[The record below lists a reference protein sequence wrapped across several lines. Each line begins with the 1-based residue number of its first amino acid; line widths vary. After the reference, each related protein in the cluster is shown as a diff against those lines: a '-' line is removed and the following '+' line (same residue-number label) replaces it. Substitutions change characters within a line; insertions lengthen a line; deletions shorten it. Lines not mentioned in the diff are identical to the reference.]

1 MVNRI
6 GRYEIQAELGRGGFG
21 HVFRAFDP
29 VMDSMVAIKTLIG
42 DTEPDLLT
50 RFRNEAAAARKLQH
64 KNIITVYDFGEENRV
79 PYIVMEL
86 LEGEDLERAIRSGR
100 SLTLL
105 QKMLIMSEVAGGLN
119 YAHSRGVV
127 HRDVKPANIM
137 LLTDGSVK
145 IMDFGIALVTQA
157 TGQRLTP
164 QGTIMGS
171 FRYMDALC
179 DIFAF
184 GVIYYQLVTG
194 KHPFEASEAAAVMRK
209 IIRAEPTPVR
219 ELCPACPD
227 PLEQILHRLLQKDR
241 DLRYRSLEE
250 FQFDVEPILLDLQKT
265 HAAELLQRARDLVTR
280 DQGDSAQVLVKEIL
294 RFDPGNT
301 GARDLREI
309 LQQKSQ
315 RKLAHARVEALLTAG
330 RGKLE
335 QQDFSS
341 AIESFE
347 SALRLDR
354 SNSEIQKQ
362 IQQARAAMEQAQRA
376 HSLVDEAQRA
386 LDSRNLTGALN
397 KATEALLLDPRN
409 NSAAAL
415 LEAIRRETEV
425 RERERRLQEGLSRAK
440 GSLMLQ
446 AFDEAVTLLQLHPGK
461 TATPAGWPGARQG
474 SVAPQTPV

>member
-42 DTEPDLLT
+42 DTEPDVLT

-86 LEGEDLERAIRSGR
+86 LEGEDLDRAIRSAR
-100 SLTLL
+100 PLTLL

-137 LLTDGSVK
+137 LLSDGSVK

-171 FRYMDALC
+171 FRYMAPEQFEGLPSDALS

-209 IIRAEPTPVR
+209 IIRAEPTPIR
-219 ELCPACPD
+219 ELCPACPE
-227 PLEQILHRLLQKDR
+227 PLEQILQRLLQKDR

-250 FQFDVEPILLDLQKT
+250 VQFDVEPILLDLQKT
-265 HAAELLQRARDLVTR
+265 HAADLLQRARDLVAR
-280 DQGDSAQVLVKEIL
+280 DQGDTAQVLVKEIL

-301 GARDLREI
+301 GARELRET
-309 LQQKSQ
+309 LQQQSQ
-315 RKLAHARVEALLTAG
+315 KKLSHARVAALLKTG
-330 RGKLE
+330 HGKLE

-354 SNSEIQKQ
+354 WNRRIEPMHWSTRRSEPST
-362 IQQARAAMEQAQRA
+362 RAISPV
-376 HSLVDEAQRA
+376 H
-386 LDSRNLTGALN
+386 LT
-397 KATEALLLDPRN
+397 KP
-409 NSAAAL
+409 
-415 LEAIRRETEV
+415 
-425 RERERRLQEGLSRAK
+425 AK
-440 GSLMLQ
+440 
-446 AFDEAVTLLQLHPGK
+446 
-461 TATPAGWPGARQG
+461 RCN
-474 SVAPQTPV
+474 